1 MLTKEI
7 RSRFLNFFK
16 HNGHEI
22 IKSAPLVP
30 HNDPTL
36 LFTNAGMV
44 QFKDFF
50 TGVEVPPYNR
60 AVSSQ
65 KCVRAGGKHNDL
77 ENVGY
82 TARHHTF
89 FEMLGNFSFGNYFKE
104 TAIEL
109 AWQFLTI
116 ELGIK
121 AEKLYVTVYH
131 DDDEAFDLWR
141 KISGLSSEK
150 IIRIASQDN
159 FWSMGEVGPC
169 GPCSE
174 IFYDHGE
181 KYWGGLPGTPEE
193 DGDRFVEI
201 WNLVFM
207 QYEQLASGE
216 RIALPKASIDT
227 GMGLERITAVM
238 QGTNHNYETDIFRH
252 LITESKRI
260 SKCDGD
266 ITSHRVVADHLRA
279 ASFLIADGVM
289 PANDGRGYVL
299 RRILRRAIRHIQ
311 QMGCKDILLPQLVPC
326 LVSEMGE
333 AYPELVRAE
342 AAIKSVLQNEEER
355 FRQTLARGLHILEE
369 DINLLK
375 RKQETKL
382 NGEKA
387 FKLYDTYG
395 FPLDLTKDILRAHQ
409 IEVDEAGFEHAMQE
423 QKNKARAAW
432 AGSGEQIVEQIWHSL
447 QQEHGNTEFLGYQ
460 VLNSEAKVIA
470 LVKNNELVK
479 SANKGEKVIVI
490 LNQTPFYAEAGGQVG
505 DAGMLGN
512 NKVIDTKKYVG
523 GIHAH
528 VTELVTAINVGD
540 NIIAKV
546 DSKRRAEIAANHSA
560 THLLHYA
567 LRQVL
572 GDHVTQKGSIVT
584 NEKLRFDFSHPQ
596 AVSQHEIEKIENLIN
611 EMILANS
618 PVNLNIMPPEKAITA
633 GAMALFGEK
642 YGDEVRVISMNNSLE
657 LCGGTHVKATGEIGI
672 CKIIS
677 EEAIAA
683 GVRRVE
689 AITGIAAL
697 KFCQRQDNSL
707 RNIANTLKTT
717 IDNIPERIAA
727 LHAERKG
734 LELAIEQKNLQLAL
748 QKSQLKNGVIDITL
762 DNIHAK
768 ELKAIAEKL
777 EAHYDA
783 DLVVITATYQDKTSI
798 LVKVANKAEDKYDA
812 SQELAK
818 RAEKIGAKGG
828 GNKRLAQAGGGKL

>member
-7 RSRFLNFFK
+7 RSKFLSFFK
-16 HNGHEI
+16 DNGHEVV
-22 IKSAPLVP
+22 KSAPLVP

-50 TGVEVPPYNR
+50 TGVEVPPYSR
-60 AVSSQ
+60 ASSSQ

-89 FEMLGNFSFGNYFKE
+89 FEMLGNFSFGDYFKE

-109 AWQFLTI
+109 AWQFLTT
-116 ELGIK
+116 ELGIE
-121 AEKLYVTVYH
+121 AEKLYVTIYH
-131 DDDEAFDLWR
+131 DDDEAFALWS
-141 KISGLSSEK
+141 KISGLPSEK

-207 QYEQLASGE
+207 QYEQLANGE

-252 LITESKRI
+252 IITESKRI
-260 SKCDGD
+260 SKCEGD
-266 ITSHRVVADHLRA
+266 LTSHRVVADHLRA

-369 DINLLK
+369 DINSLK
-375 RKQETKL
+375 QQQATKL
-382 NGEKA
+382 CGEKA

-409 IEVDEAGFEHAMQE
+409 IEVDETGFAHEMQE

-432 AGSGEQIVEQIWHSL
+432 AGSGEQVVEQIWYSL

-470 LVKNNELVK
+470 LVKNNELVE
-479 SANKGEKVIVI
+479 SANKDEKVIVI

-505 DAGMLGN
+505 DAGMLGS

-528 VTELVTAINVGD
+528 ITELAATINVGD
-540 NIIAKV
+540 NVIAKV
-546 DSKRRAEIAANHSA
+546 DSKRRAQIAANHSA

-572 GDHVTQKGSIVT
+572 GEHVTQQGSIVT

-596 AVSQHEIEKIENLIN
+596 AVSQHEIEKIEYLIN

-642 YGDEVRVISMNNSLE
+642 YGDEVRVIRMHNSLE
-657 LCGGTHVKATGEIGI
+657 LCGGTHVKATGEIGM

-683 GVRRVE
+683 GVRRIE
-689 AITGIAAL
+689 AITGITAL
-697 KFCQRQDNSL
+697 KFCQRQDYSL
-707 RNIANTLKTT
+707 KNIANTLKTT
-717 IDNIPERIAA
+717 IDNIPHRLTA
-727 LHAERKG
+727 LLEERKG

-748 QKSQLKNGVIDITL
+748 QKSQVKDGVIDITL
-762 DNIHAK
+762 DNIAAK

-777 EAHYDA
+777 EVHYDA
-783 DLVVITATYQDKTSI
+783 DLVVLTATHQGKASI
-798 LVKVANKAEDKYDA
+798 LVKVAGKAESKYDA